1 MNRVGKGLKFGEY
14 ILQYK
19 IGEGSTAE
27 VWSASHAEG
36 KKEKKAI
43 KIFAPLNLLDD
54 YSKKLIKSELK
65 STKDLNHPNIIVP
78 TQYIEFEGVPA
89 IVMPLCDNSM
99 WLEYIHRKRLIKK
112 RNLNTKAVFSEY
124 FLLRLIRHVSSA
136 LIYINERKLVHNDI
150 KPANILVNNSD
161 NDESCTFFLSD
172 FGITKEIRD
181 TIVRQTNRNASLT
194 FAYAAPEKL
203 RGLPGTIESDI
214 FSLGISVYELMS
226 VADIAMPP
234 GEILNNNG
242 VITVEFPDY
251 SDDFNA
257 LVRSMLK
264 KDRSNR
270 IKMEDI
276 LDRTNYLLNSESAPF
291 SDTIRMEQKDN
302 VEKGG
307 IATMQS
313 DPPAQRYKSQQVD
326 VDENILHILNKEKG
340 RKAKNT
346 NRVKKK
352 VKVIAALALLAVLFS
367 SIFFLIPNDSGV
379 SKKYNHVIQ
388 LGNNYYLVENKNSKI
403 GIVDRD
409 LNIVEPIQFDLGK
422 IESNTVIL
430 TMGDR
435 RKTFTY

>member
-1 MNRVGKGLKFGEY
+1 MNRIGKGLKFGEY
-14 ILQYK
+14 ILQSK

-27 VWSASHAEG
+27 VWSASHAAG
-36 KKEKKAI
+36 GNEKKAI

-65 STKDLNHPNIIVP
+65 STKNLDHPNIIVP
-78 TQYIEFEGVPA
+78 TQYIEFEAVPA
-89 IVMPLCDNSM
+89 IVMPLCDISM

-112 RNLNTKAVFSEY
+112 RNLNTKAVFSEA
-124 FLLRLIRHVSSA
+124 FLLRLIRQVSNA
-136 LIYINERKLVHNDI
+136 LIYISERNLVHNDI
-150 KPANILVNNSD
+150 KPANILVNDSN

-203 RGLPGTIESDI
+203 RGSPGTIESDI

-242 VITVEFPDY
+242 VITVDFPDY

-257 LVRSMLK
+257 LIRSMIEK
-264 KDRSNR
+264 ESSNR
-270 IKMEDI
+270 MKIEDI
-276 LDRTNYLLNSESAPF
+276 LERTNYLLNAESAPF
-291 SDTIRMEQKDN
+291 SDTIRIEKKEN

-307 IATMQS
+307 TATMQS
-313 DPPAQRYKSQQVD
+313 DPITQRYESQEVD
-326 VDENILHILNKEKG
+326 VDENILNILNIEKG

-346 NRVKKK
+346 NRVKKN
-352 VKVIAALALLAVLFS
+352 VKFIAALALLAVLFS
-367 SIFFLIPNDSGV
+367 SIFFLIPNEIEV
-379 SKKYNHVIQ
+379 SNKYNHVIQ

-403 GIVDRD
+403 GIVDRN
-409 LNIVEPIQFDLGK
+409 LNIVEPVQFDLGK
-422 IESNTVIL
+422 IENNTVIL

-435 RKTFTY
+435 RKTFAY